1 METVARGSA
10 ARGHVIRKVLF
21 LIGNRHFLIRK
32 CHFGIAQG
40 SYVERGQCF
49 NKPFLLSGASNDS
62 PPPTHRRHRYRFRRS
77 RRLLGHDCSEERC
90 LPGNERLVDLQ
101 VTAAKAAAGTYAEVN
116 ATLRSSEI
124 E

>member
-10 ARGHVIRKVLF
+10 ARGDVIRKALF

-32 CHFGIAQG
+32 CHFGVGEG
-40 SYVERGQCF
+40 SYVERWSARQR
-49 NKPFLLSGASNDS
+49 PTSYSGASNDP

-101 VTAAKAAAGTYAEVN
+101 GTAAKAAAGTYAEVN